1 MKKIDPVLNT
11 RLETLLVSM
20 GYDYVGAEVL
30 PMNGSK
36 VFRIFID
43 SPNGVSVDDCSKVS
57 RQVSAMMDVE
67 DPFQSRYS
75 LEVSSP
81 GIDRPLFELKHFEQ
95 HVGSQVKI
103 RLQSPINQ
111 QRQFKGILKRVEG
124 ESIHLLVEGSEK
136 EVVLP
141 YAAVDKANIIG
152 DVRINRTDD

>member
-20 GYDYVGAEVL
+20 GYDYVGAEIL

-43 SPNGVSVDDCSKVS
+43 SPNGVSVEDCSKVS

>member
-1 MKKIDPVLNT
+1 MKKIDPVLNA

-20 GYDYVGAEVL
+20 GYDYIGAEIL

-43 SPNGVSVDDCSKVS
+43 TPTGVSVEDCSKVS

-111 QRQFKGILKRVEG
+111 QRQFKGILKQVVG

>member
-1 MKKIDPVLNT
+1 MKKIDPVLNA

-67 DPFQSRYS
+67 DPFQSRY
-75 LEVSSP
+75 
-81 GIDRPLFELKHFEQ
+81 ELKHFEQ